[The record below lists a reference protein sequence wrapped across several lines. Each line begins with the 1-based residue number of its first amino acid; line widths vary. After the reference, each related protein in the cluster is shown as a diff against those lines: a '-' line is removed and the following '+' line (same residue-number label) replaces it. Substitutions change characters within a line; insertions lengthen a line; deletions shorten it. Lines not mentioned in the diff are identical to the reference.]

1 MAPVGDD
8 DRTPAPGSGE
18 HQKPMSQ
25 GNSRFLTGYLLIAT
39 VVTIYLVYSLWSAQ
53 PCPPEAGTPP
63 APDCPAGA
71 PAANPE
77 LRSLHPKSAYV
88 GSAGSDAVII
98 GCGLTQAT
106 QVKVNGAL
114 HPALFLNPNHIRVT
128 LTPTDLAAAGT
139 LVFTLSSG
147 AADFGLGIMTVL
159 PPNVCWQFPGF
170 TPWPISQEMQLLL
183 LVLFTGAF
191 GSCVYALKS
200 LADYKGESK
209 LYRTWFTFYLI
220 QPFEGAGSAL
230 LLYLVIRGGFMA
242 GTGAD
247 VKSVN
252 QFGMCAIAGLAGAF
266 SDVAFMKL
274 REVFLTLF
282 KPHDDRSGKLGP
294 KITTASLPDGTV
306 GVPYKQSLQATDGTL
321 PLKWSVTPTLPP
333 GLTLDPVSGTLA
345 GTPTAVAPKVSYKFT
360 VTDSGTPALS
370 TSVDLTLEIK
380 PAPPKITT
388 TALSYG
394 ASGAHYSQTLQS
406 SGGTAPL
413 TWSVAPALP
422 AGLTLDAAAGTI
434 AGTPTAASPKA
445 TYKFTVKDSATP
457 AASST
462 VDLTLEIR

>member
-1 MAPVGDD
+1 MPAPV
-8 DRTPAPGSGE
+8 SGE
-18 HQKPMSQ
+18 NQKQMSKAS
-25 GNSRFLTGYLLIAT
+25 SRFLTGYLLLAT

-53 PCPPEAGTPP
+53 PCPPEAGSPP
-63 APDCPAGA
+63 APDCSSAAG
-71 PAANPE
+71 PT
-77 LRSLHPKSAYV
+77 LVSLHPKSAYV

-98 GCGLTQAT
+98 GCALTQST

-114 HPALFLNPNHIRVT
+114 HPALFLNGNHIRVT

-159 PPNVCWQFPGF
+159 PPNVCWQLPGF
-170 TPWPISQEMQLLL
+170 SPWPVSQEMQLLL

-209 LYRTWFTFYLI
+209 LFRTWFTFYLI

-294 KITTASLPDGTV
+294 KISTANLPDGTV
-306 GVPYKQSLQATDGTL
+306 GVPYKQSLQATDGTA

-333 GLTLDPVSGTLA
+333 GLTLDPVSGTLT
-345 GTPTAVAPKVSYKFT
+345 GTPTAVAPKASYKFT

-370 TSVDLTLEIK
+370 ASVDLPLEIK
-380 PAPPKITT
+380 PAPAKIA
-388 TALSYG
+388 TAALPDG
-394 ASGAHYSQTLQS
+394 ASGAHYSQTLQA
-406 SGGTAPL
+406 SGGVAPL

-445 TYKFTVKDSATP
+445 TYKFTVKDSASP
-457 AASST
+457 AVSST
-462 VDLTLEIR
+462 VDLALEIK